1 MTMIIVRRN
10 EFWALKMHLV
20 GYGPLKR
27 KKKEMKSH
35 ELELSCQCLYRRW
48 RRLDF
53 RPGFLFILISS
64 GSP

>member
-1 MTMIIVRRN
+1 MTVIIVRRN

-35 ELELSCQCLYRRW
+35 ELGAVM
-48 RRLDF
+48 
-53 RPGFLFILISS
+53 PV
-64 GSP
+64 SPPPLAEVRFQTWVFVHLNKQW